1 VSDPAD
7 LSPRTVTRANDSATS
22 DHGAIEWGPLA
33 GLIGSWESGLT
44 GLDLSFH
51 NDSGKIGETAY
62 RESTTFAPFGP
73 VGKGERRL
81 FGLDYRT
88 LAWRDAEEVPFHREV
103 GYWIWDAGNGQVMRC
118 FTSPL
123 AVTLIAGATVAPT
136 ATTFRLEAVLGSNT
150 YGILSS
156 RHLDEAARTTRF
168 EVTVDVTTDAYS
180 YDQTTVVEHRKSQT
194 IIMHTDRN
202 RLARVP

>member
-1 VSDPAD
+1 VSEPAD
-7 LSPRTVTRANDSATS
+7 HSSPAARANDTATANN
-22 DHGAIEWGPLA
+22 GLNEWGPLA
-33 GLIGSWESGLT
+33 GLIGSWASGLS

-51 NDSGKIGETAY
+51 NDSGKIGETTY
-62 RESTTFAPFGP
+62 RESTTFEPFGP
-73 VGKGERRL
+73 VDQGERRL

-88 LAWRDAEEVPFHREV
+88 LAWRDGEEIPFYREV
-103 GYWIWDAGNGQVMRC
+103 GYWIWDAENTQVMRC

-123 AVTLIAGATVAPT
+123 AVTLIAGATVEPT

-168 EVTVDVTTDAYS
+168 EVTLDLSGDAYA
-180 YDQTTVVEHRKSQT
+180 YDQTTVVEHRKSQA

-202 RLARVP
+202 TLTKVS